1 MHKQPGR
8 LQASVRKVLGG
19 LSIEALLCLKDKR
32 LEVRVVPSRW
42 TGIAY
47 NPVWAYFPILP
58 LMEPPSAGTCS
69 LWGRTQPSR
78 SRRSAHRRWQ
88 S

>member
-32 LEVRVVPSRW
+32 LEVRVAPSRW

-47 NPVWAYFPILP
+47 NPRLGVLP
-58 LMEPPSAGTCS
+58 DIAAMEPPCAGTCS